1 MLRGLLSVELLGL
14 GSLLEL
20 LLLGRLGRL
29 GTTKTLL
36 FVDVDLFLDVS
47 VVLLRLLLLLGS
59 RRRR

>member
-1 MLRGLLSVELLGL
+1 VLRGLLSVELLGL

-20 LLLGRLGRL
+20 LLGRL

-59 RRRR
+59 RRR

>member
-20 LLLGRLGRL
+20 LLLGRL

-59 RRRR
+59 RRR

>member
-1 MLRGLLSVELLGL
+1 MELLGL

-20 LLLGRLGRL
+20 LLLGRLGTTK
-29 GTTKTLL
+29 TTKTLL

>member
-1 MLRGLLSVELLGL
+1 VLRGLLRVELLGL

-20 LLLGRLGRL
+20 LLGRL

>member
-1 MLRGLLSVELLGL
+1 VLRGLLSVELLGL

-20 LLLGRLGRL
+20 LLLGRL

-59 RRRR
+59 RRR

>member
-1 MLRGLLSVELLGL
+1 VLRGLLSVELLGL

-20 LLLGRLGRL
+20 LLLGRL

-47 VVLLRLLLLLGS
+47 VVLLRLLLLLLGS

>member
-1 MLRGLLSVELLGL
+1 VLRGLLSVELLGL

-20 LLLGRLGRL
+20 LLGRL

-47 VVLLRLLLLLGS
+47 VVLLRLLLLLG
-59 RRRR
+59 R

>member
-1 MLRGLLSVELLGL
+1 VELLGL

-20 LLLGRLGRL
+20 LLLGRL

>member
-20 LLLGRLGRL
+20 LLLGRLG
-29 GTTKTLL
+29 TTKTLL

-47 VVLLRLLLLLGS
+47 VVLLLRLLLLLLGS

>member
-1 MLRGLLSVELLGL
+1 VLRGLLSVELLRL

-20 LLLGRLGRL
+20 LLGRL

>member
-1 MLRGLLSVELLGL
+1 VKLLGL
-14 GSLLEL
+14 GSLLKL
-20 LLLGRLGRL
+20 LLLLGRL

>member
-1 MLRGLLSVELLGL
+1 VLRGLLSVELLGL

-20 LLLGRLGRL
+20 LLGRL

-47 VVLLRLLLLLGS
+47 VVLLRLLLLLLGS

>member
-20 LLLGRLGRL
+20 LLLGRL

>member
-1 MLRGLLSVELLGL
+1 MELLGL

-20 LLLGRLGRL
+20 LLLGRL

>member
-1 MLRGLLSVELLGL
+1 VLRGLLSVELLL
-14 GSLLEL
+14 
-20 LLLGRLGRL
+20 LGRL

>member
-1 MLRGLLSVELLGL
+1 VLRGLLSVELLGL

-20 LLLGRLGRL
+20 LLLGRL

>member
-20 LLLGRLGRL
+20 LLGRL

-47 VVLLRLLLLLGS
+47 VVLLLRLLLLLLGS

>member
-20 LLLGRLGRL
+20 LLGRL

>member
-1 MLRGLLSVELLGL
+1 VLRGLLSVELLGL

-20 LLLGRLGRL
+20 LLGRL

>member
-1 MLRGLLSVELLGL
+1 VLRGLLSVELLGL

-20 LLLGRLGRL
+20 LLLGRL

-47 VVLLRLLLLLGS
+47 VVLLLGS